1 MDYIIEVLLYL
12 LQGSKTTLLVF
23 SMTLLSIPLGLL
35 LAVIRK
41 LNIGIVNRL
50 LDGYTW
56 IIRGTPLLLQLFF
69 VVYGLPILFGSIFLI
84 DEIYGA
90 IFTFIINYTAYF
102 VEIFRGG
109 MNAIPKSQYDASK
122 ALSLSPYQMFRH
134 VILPQTIHKTLPSIA
149 NEMITLVKDTALVSA
164 VAISDILRNTRETVS
179 QDFRVEAYFVAAL
192 LYLVMTYVI
201 VYIFKRIE
209 NRRLVAYGVN

>member
-23 SMTLLSIPLGLL
+23 SMTLLSIPLGLF

-50 LDGYTW
+50 LDLYTW

-84 DEIYGA
+84 DELYGA

-122 ALSLSPYQMFRH
+122 ALSLSPYQMFRY

-179 QDFRVEAYFVAAL
+179 QDFRVEAYFVAAM

-209 NRRLVAYGVN
+209 KRRLVAYGVN

>member
-50 LDGYTW
+50 LDLYTW

-84 DEIYGA
+84 DELYGA

-122 ALSLSPYQMFRH
+122 ALSLSPYQMFRY

-209 NRRLVAYGVN
+209 KRRLVAYGVN

>member
-23 SMTLLSIPLGLL
+23 SMTLLSIPLGLF

-50 LDGYTW
+50 LDLYTW

-84 DEIYGA
+84 DELYGA

-122 ALSLSPYQMFRH
+122 ALSLSPYQMFRY

-209 NRRLVAYGVN
+209 KRRLVAYGVN

>member
-23 SMTLLSIPLGLL
+23 SMTLLSIPLGLFI
-35 LAVIRK
+35 AVIRK
-41 LNIGIVNRL
+41 LNIPMVSRIIDL
-50 LDGYTW
+50 YTW
-56 IIRGTPLLLQLFF
+56 VIRGTPLLLQIFF

-90 IFTFIINYTAYF
+90 VLTFIINYTAYF
-102 VEIFRGG
+102 IEIFRGG

-122 ALSLSPYQMFRH
+122 ALSLNPYQMYRY

-179 QDFRVEAYFVAAL
+179 RDFRVEAYFIAAI
-192 LYLVMTYVI
+192 LYLIFTYVI

-209 NRRLVAYGVN
+209 KRRLVAYGVN

>member
-41 LNIGIVNRL
+41 LNLPFVNRVIDL
-50 LDGYTW
+50 YTW
-56 IIRGTPLLLQLFF
+56 VIRGTPLLLQIFF
-69 VVYGLPILFGSIFLI
+69 VVYGLPILFGSFFLF
-84 DEIYGA
+84 DEMFGA
-90 IFTFIINYTAYF
+90 ILTFIINYTAYF
-102 VEIFRGG
+102 IEIFRGG

-122 ALSLSPYQMFRH
+122 ALSLNPYQMYRH
-134 VILPQTIHKTLPSIA
+134 VIIPQTLHKTLPSIA

-179 QDFRVEAYFVAAL
+179 QDFRVEAYFVAAI
-192 LYLVMTYVI
+192 LYLMMTYVI
-201 VYIFKRIE
+201 VFIFRRIE
-209 NRRLVAYGVN
+209 KKRLIAYGVN

>member
-23 SMTLLSIPLGLL
+23 SMTLLSIPLGLFI
-35 LAVIRK
+35 AVIRK
-41 LNIGIVNRL
+41 LNIPLVSKIIDL
-50 LDGYTW
+50 YTW
-56 IIRGTPLLLQLFF
+56 VIRGTPLLLQIFF

-90 IFTFIINYTAYF
+90 VLTFIINYTAYF

-122 ALSLSPYQMFRH
+122 ALSLNPYQMYRY

-179 QDFRVEAYFVAAL
+179 RDFRVEAYFIAAI
-192 LYLVMTYVI
+192 LYLIFTYVI
-201 VYIFKRIE
+201 VFIFKRIE
-209 NRRLVAYGVN
+209 KRRLVAYGVN

>member
-23 SMTLLSIPLGLL
+23 SMTLLSIPLGLFI
-35 LAVIRK
+35 AVIRK
-41 LNIGIVNRL
+41 LNIPMVSRIIDL
-50 LDGYTW
+50 YTW
-56 IIRGTPLLLQLFF
+56 VIRGTPLLLQIFF

-90 IFTFIINYTAYF
+90 VLTFIINYTAYF

-122 ALSLSPYQMFRH
+122 ALSLNPYQMYRY

-179 QDFRVEAYFVAAL
+179 RDFRVEAYFIAAI
-192 LYLVMTYVI
+192 LYLIFTYVI

-209 NRRLVAYGVN
+209 KRRLVAYGVN

>member
-23 SMTLLSIPLGLL
+23 SMTLLSIPLGLF

-41 LNIGIVNRL
+41 LNIGFIHRL
-50 LDGYTW
+50 LDMYTW
-56 IIRGTPLLLQLFF
+56 VIRGTPLLLQLFF

-109 MNAIPKSQYDASK
+109 MNVIPKSQYDASK
-122 ALSLSPYQMFRH
+122 ALSLSPYQMYRH

-179 QDFRVEAYFVAAL
+179 RDFRVEAYFLAAM

-209 NRRLVAYGVN
+209 KRRLVAYGVN

>member
-84 DEIYGA
+84 DELYGA

-122 ALSLSPYQMFRH
+122 ALSLSPYQMFRY

-209 NRRLVAYGVN
+209 KRRLVAYGVN

>member
-23 SMTLLSIPLGLL
+23 SMTLLSIPLGLFI
-35 LAVIRK
+35 AVIRK
-41 LNIGIVNRL
+41 LNIPLVSKIIDL
-50 LDGYTW
+50 YTW
-56 IIRGTPLLLQLFF
+56 VIRGTPLLLQIFF
-69 VVYGLPILFGSIFLI
+69 VVYGVPILFGSIFLI

-90 IFTFIINYTAYF
+90 VLTFIINYTAYF

-122 ALSLSPYQMFRH
+122 ALSLNPYQMYRY

-179 QDFRVEAYFVAAL
+179 RDFRVEAYFIAAI
-192 LYLVMTYVI
+192 LYLIFTYVI
-201 VYIFKRIE
+201 VFIFKRIE
-209 NRRLVAYGVN
+209 KRRLVAYGVN

>member
-23 SMTLLSIPLGLL
+23 SMTLLSIPLGLFI
-35 LAVIRK
+35 AVIRK
-41 LNIGIVNRL
+41 LNIPMVSRIIDL
-50 LDGYTW
+50 YTW
-56 IIRGTPLLLQLFF
+56 VIRGTPLLLQIFF

-90 IFTFIINYTAYF
+90 VLTFIINYTAYF

-122 ALSLSPYQMFRH
+122 ALSLNPYQMYRY
-134 VILPQTIHKTLPSIA
+134 VILPQTIHKTLPTIA

-179 QDFRVEAYFVAAL
+179 RDFRVEAYFIAAI
-192 LYLVMTYVI
+192 LYLIFTYVI

-209 NRRLVAYGVN
+209 KRRLVAYGVN

>member
-23 SMTLLSIPLGLL
+23 SMTLLSIPLGLFI
-35 LAVIRK
+35 AVIRK
-41 LNIGIVNRL
+41 LNIPLVSRIIDL
-50 LDGYTW
+50 YTW
-56 IIRGTPLLLQLFF
+56 VIRGTPLLLQIFF

-90 IFTFIINYTAYF
+90 VLTFIINYTAYF

-122 ALSLSPYQMFRH
+122 ALSLNPYQMYRY

-179 QDFRVEAYFVAAL
+179 RDFRVEAYFIAAV
-192 LYLVMTYVI
+192 LYLVLTYVI

-209 NRRLVAYGVN
+209 KRRLVAYGVN

>member
-23 SMTLLSIPLGLL
+23 SMTLLSIPLGLF

-41 LNIGIVNRL
+41 LNIGFIHRL
-50 LDGYTW
+50 LDMYTW
-56 IIRGTPLLLQLFF
+56 VIRGTPLLLQLFF

-122 ALSLSPYQMFRH
+122 ALSLSPYQMYRH

-179 QDFRVEAYFVAAL
+179 RDFRVEAYFLAAM

-209 NRRLVAYGVN
+209 KRRLVAYGVN